1 MKFLVTATPM
11 APLTDPAVLE
21 KLADWMREQQQAG
34 RIKLAYGFVGGGGCS
49 VMDVATAEELHEHT
63 ALCPIGNYMSFEI
76 KPLIELD
83 ASFAMG
89 REHLRA

>member
-1 MKFLVTATPM
+1 
-11 APLTDPAVLE
+11 
-21 KLADWMREQQQAG
+21 
-34 RIKLAYGFVGGGGCS
+34 VGGGGCS